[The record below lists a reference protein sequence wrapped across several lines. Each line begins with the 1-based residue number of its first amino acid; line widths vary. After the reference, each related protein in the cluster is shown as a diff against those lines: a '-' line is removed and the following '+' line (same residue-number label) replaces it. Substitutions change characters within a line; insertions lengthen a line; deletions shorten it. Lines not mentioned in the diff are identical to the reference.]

1 MLAHHNTKHT
11 NGRPF
16 MCETCGAT
24 MKSLMSLRQHKRI
37 HAAKHEVFKCEEC
50 DATYKSKGA
59 LEVKTEW
66 GSLVSKTQTQ
76 S

>member
-1 MLAHHNTKHT
+1 
-11 NGRPF
+11 

-37 HAAKHEVFKCEEC
+37 HAAKQDTYKCDEC

-59 LEVKTEW
+59 LEV
-66 GSLVSKTQTQ
+66 SKM
-76 S
+76 SIIAKNSCEESV